1 MKPTFRKILTL
12 TLLTL
17 AIALLATLPVHA
29 QDATAETLPD
39 AYADIENALPD
50 QVLDLLPDG
59 FFSQNPQD
67 AMTSVQSTA
76 TPDYLWQTIW
86 RMVGGDMDTL
96 VKLLLTTLGLVILSS
111 LLRQLKTSTTRSGEG
126 FLFCLRLCMY
136 TLMVGN
142 ATQMLAWVR
151 QYFETLQALMQAM
164 IPVMGVLYA
173 LGGNVSEATLNHQS
187 LLLLLNLCQFIA
199 TTLSPALC
207 GACLAFSLM
216 DAFGGQVQIKCAP
229 LSGLC
234 KKWYT
239 TLLGFLVFLITAT
252 LSVQSVITA
261 KADTLGMRGMK
272 YAIGQMLPVVGG
284 GLSGVLGS
292 VAAGVGLL
300 RGVAGMSGVILV
312 LLLVLPTL
320 VQLLLMRGIY
330 QLTSALA
337 GMLSCEGESKL
348 LGEVGSL
355 YGYLAATVSICG
367 VAFVIA
373 LAIFAQGSVAL
384 GGG

>member
-17 AIALLATLPVHA
+17 ALILLATLPVHA